1 MAKRRKKTKAL
12 RVPAGVVIQGRKL
25 GGRFVS
31 VEQLARLAGTARQ
44 AEIASVERL
53 LKLAQQL
60 EERAAARHQR
70 AAERHSETG
79 RENDKRQRIAA
90 KQRQDKAGQAVAR
103 IEREALRWSAR
114 DLTRAQRLAKAQRKQ
129 LRGGE
134 LPPEEREPGEP
145 EIESPEWEIAYEYT
159 SGTKGHDV
167 DVSVRIART
176 DGAPIPEAEA
186 FGVFKAMRA
195 SGGEPP
201 AGYRVSG
208 IRWRKAKQY
217 ADGRREVGAWR
228 SKGDAYD
235 NLAALFNPIADAQ
248 ASKIDPLYRIGAVKF
263 EEYEGR
269 CPARIRPR
277 GWRKYV
283 RCELQEHGGWHY
295 ARLRHGRAIEWND
308 EGDIRIVE

>member
-1 MAKRRKKTKAL
+1 MAKRKRKAL

-31 VEQLARLAGTARQ
+31 VEQLARLAATARQ
-44 AEIASVERL
+44 GEVGSVERL
-53 LKLAQQL
+53 LRLAQQT
-60 EERAAARHQR
+60 EQRAAARHQH
-70 AAERHSETG
+70 AAERHSET
-79 RENDKRQRIAA
+79 RKETDKRRRLDE
-90 KQRQDKAGQAVAR
+90 KRRQDKAGQVVSR
-103 IEREALRWSAR
+103 IEREAVRWSQR
-114 DLTRAQRLAKAQRKQ
+114 DLARAQRLAKAQRRQ

-159 SGTKGHDV
+159 GGTKGHDV

-186 FGVFKAMRA
+186 FAIFKAMRA

-201 AGYRVSG
+201 AGEY
-208 IRWRKAKQY
+208 
-217 ADGRREVGAWR
+217 GAWR
-228 SKGDAYD
+228 SKGDAYS
-235 NLAALFNPIADAQ
+235 NLAALFNPIEHAQ
-248 ASKIDPLYRIGAVKF
+248 GSKVEPLYRVGAVKF
-263 EEYEGR
+263 EQHEGR
-269 CPARIRPR
+269 CTARIRPA
-277 GWRKYV
+277 GWTKYV